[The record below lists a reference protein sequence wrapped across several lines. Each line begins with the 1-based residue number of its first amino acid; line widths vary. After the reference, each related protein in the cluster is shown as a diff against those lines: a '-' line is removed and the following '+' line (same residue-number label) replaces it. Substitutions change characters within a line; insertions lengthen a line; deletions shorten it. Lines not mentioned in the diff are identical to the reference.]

1 MTSETLQNRFG
12 SVATALALAWLGILY
27 HDLAE
32 FGRPA
37 MEGSILFLVFAVLL
51 LLFWWQLPQR
61 RGLVA
66 VLMLIYGLIGLLGA
80 VTSVLPLGFWPWVPE
95 QSLSHY
101 VSHAVWIFMVS
112 PIIWVSITYLRSKRS
127 ES

>member
-1 MTSETLQNRFG
+1 MTSETLKNHFG

-37 MEGSILFLVFAVLL
+37 IEGSILFLVIAVLL
-51 LLFWWQLPQR
+51 FFLWWQFPQR

-66 VLMLIYGLIGLLGA
+66 ALMFIYGLIGLFGA
-80 VTSVLPLGFWPWVPE
+80 VTSVLPLGFWPWIPE

-101 VSHAVWIFMVS
+101 LSHGVWIVMVL
-112 PIIWVSITYLRSKRS
+112 PIIWVSISYLLSNRS
-127 ES
+127 EG

>member
-1 MTSETLQNRFG
+1 MTSETLQTRFG
-12 SVATALALAWLGILY
+12 SIGTSLALAWLGMLY

-37 MEGSILFLVFAVLL
+37 IEGSILFLVIAVLL
-51 LLFWWQLPQR
+51 FFFWWQFPQR
-61 RGLVA
+61 RGLTTA
-66 VLMLIYGLIGLLGA
+66 LMLVYGLIGLFGA

-95 QSLSHY
+95 QSLGHYLSHG
-101 VSHAVWIFMVS
+101 VWIFMVL
-112 PIIWVSITYLRSKRS
+112 PLIWVSVNYLRSVRS